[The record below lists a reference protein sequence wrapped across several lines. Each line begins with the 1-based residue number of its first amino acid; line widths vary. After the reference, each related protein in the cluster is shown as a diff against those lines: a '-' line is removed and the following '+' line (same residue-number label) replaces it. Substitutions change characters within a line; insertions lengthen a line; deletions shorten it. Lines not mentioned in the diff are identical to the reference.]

1 MAWSYSGDPAS
12 SDKDAVRFWV
22 QDTDSAVPLLSDEEI
37 QYLLDLWIPQ
47 YGSVIFTAA
56 VAAEVVAAKYTGE
69 VSVSA
74 DGVSVQVG
82 DLSQRFQLLASR
94 LREQYKQE
102 SAGAEPFL
110 SGVMWD
116 QVHDAS
122 IKPLIFGVGFMDNYE
137 VGKADYGDYSPTDAP
152 DWYTHGSAD
161 A

>member
-22 QDTDSAVPLLSDEEI
+22 QDTDNAVPLLSDEEI
-37 QYLLDLWIPQ
+37 GYLLGMWMPQ

-56 VAAEVVAAKYTGE
+56 MAAEVVAAKYTGE

-82 DLSQRFQLLASR
+82 DLSQRFQVLAGR
-94 LREQYKQE
+94 LREQYKNE

-116 QVHDAS
+116 EVKDQS

-137 VGKADYGDYSPTDAP
+137 AGKADYGDYSPADVP
-152 DWYTHGSAD
+152 DWYTYGAAD